1 MAHSVTAARQ
11 AGDCVGERGETVPA
25 ETAKSPAPW
34 RALPLSPPTASADL
48 YRSGAIGVYFGLL
61 SLPVGRWLPGVIEL
75 PGAQGL
81 GARLAAWLPLGA
93 DELDAHL
100 DALAAAGLLQLDRE
114 HGLVYA
120 PVMVSVGVP
129 TSIKQI
135 EGIRAQWLRLRQ
147 SAVVEQARQDLLA
160 AVDALEPVRKARGR
174 SKPEPERTIAERLRE
189 ALGCHLVSLPARPL
203 HPQQPLPLVP
213 CLRVVRE
220 EEPVTQQDLP
230 RAVGVGPVTDA
241 PKVPVDP
248 EELLRRQFEEED
260 RVNAQREAE
269 AATRRDLAAAT
280 WNDRERVFA
289 AQSDAQSV
297 GAGTGVGREDR
308 SGIRVL
314 PSGSSGVGTD
324 APAHAGRVPSVL
336 RSGVSGLADGWR
348 AIASRVK
355 RLRRPGAT
363 ATGLTLRL
371 ESTLAG
377 NWQVAQQEG
386 FALADLRTL
395 GDWLEAGA
403 LSWVDDLPGHVVRNL
418 SECLA
423 SAKAWAEMG
432 RPALRKGPAPR
443 KFLGGGR

>member
-1 MAHSVTAARQ
+1 M
-11 AGDCVGERGETVPA
+11 
-25 ETAKSPAPW
+25 
-34 RALPLSPPTASADL
+34 
-48 YRSGAIGVYFGLL
+48 
-61 SLPVGRWLPGVIEL
+61 IEL

-120 PVMVSVGVP
+120 PVLVSVGVP

-314 PSGSSGVGTD
+314 SSGSSGVGTD
-324 APAHAGRVPSVL
+324 ASAHAGRVSPVL

-355 RLRRPGAT
+355 RLQRPGAT

-403 LSWVDDLPGHVVRNL
+403 LSWVDDLPGYVVPKL

-423 SAKAWAEMG
+423 SAKAWVEMG
-432 RPALRKGPAPR
+432 RHALGKGPAPR

>member
-1 MAHSVTAARQ
+1 MFLPMAHSVTAARHV
-11 AGDCVGERGETVPA
+11 GDFAGERGETVQAPNLERPA
-25 ETAKSPAPW
+25 LW
-34 RALPLSPPTASADL
+34 RALPLSPPTASAEL
-48 YRSGAIGVYFGLL
+48 YRSGAVGVYFGLL

-100 DALAAAGLLQLDRE
+100 DALGGVGLLKLDRE

-120 PVMVSVGVP
+120 PALVSVGVP

-135 EGIRAQWLRLRQ
+135 DGIRAQWLRLRQ

-174 SKPEPERTIAERLRE
+174 SKQEPERTIAERLRE

-220 EEPVTQQDLP
+220 EEPVTQQDLS
-230 RAVGVGPVTDA
+230 RAVADA
-241 PKVPVDP
+241 PNVPVDP

-260 RVNAQREAE
+260 REHERRKAKQDRARAEGGGYLRAHQSAEGQTAGVVEEMAFAGAGVGGQRYL
-269 AATRRDLAAAT
+269 RYLQG
-280 WNDRERVFA
+280 ERFP
-289 AQSDAQSV
+289 SDAV
-297 GAGTGVGREDR
+297 ARAFLRDV
-308 SGIRVL
+308 
-314 PSGSSGVGTD
+314 
-324 APAHAGRVPSVL
+324 APATAIEHLWRAAVAICPSLDGGVFTSTTLSSVDNCALALQWAEGRKHGWGPAEIEL
-336 RSGVSGLADGWR
+336 LADY
-348 AIASRVK
+348 IK
-355 RLRRPGAT
+355 
-363 ATGLTLRL
+363 
-371 ESTLAG
+371 
-377 NWQVAQQEG
+377 
-386 FALADLRTL
+386 
-395 GDWLEAGA
+395 AGA
-403 LSWVDDLPGHVVRNL
+403 LDFAHSKASTAARNVQRYVG
-418 SECLA
+418 E
-423 SAKAWAEMG
+423 AKIWHANK

>member
-1 MAHSVTAARQ
+1 
-11 AGDCVGERGETVPA
+11 
-25 ETAKSPAPW
+25 
-34 RALPLSPPTASADL
+34 
-48 YRSGAIGVYFGLL
+48 
-61 SLPVGRWLPGVIEL
+61 VIEL

-120 PVMVSVGVP
+120 PALVSVGVP

-147 SAVVEQARQDLLA
+147 SAAVEQARQDLLA

-230 RAVGVGPVTDA
+230 RVVADA
-241 PKVPVDP
+241 PTAPVDP

-260 RVNAQREAE
+260 REHERRKAEQDRVRAEGGGYLRAHQSSEGQKAGVVEEMAFAGAGVGGQRHLCYLQGERFPSDAAARAFLRDVAPATAIEHLWRAAVAICPSLDGGVFTSTTLSSVDNAALALQWAE
-269 AATRRDLAAAT
+269 ARKHG
-280 WNDRERVFA
+280 W
-289 AQSDAQSV
+289 
-297 GAGTGVGREDR
+297 G
-308 SGIRVL
+308 
-314 PSGSSGVGTD
+314 
-324 APAHAGRVPSVL
+324 PAEIEL
-336 RSGVSGLADGWR
+336 LADY
-348 AIASRVK
+348 V
-355 RLRRPGAT
+355 
-363 ATGLTLRL
+363 
-371 ESTLAG
+371 
-377 NWQVAQQEG
+377 N
-386 FALADLRTL
+386 
-395 GDWLEAGA
+395 AGA
-403 LSWVDDLPGHVVRNL
+403 LDFAHSKASTAARNVQRYVG
-418 SECLA
+418 E
-423 SAKAWAEMG
+423 AKIWHANK
-432 RPALRKGPAPR
+432 RPTLRKGPAPR